1 MYKILKNSSGV
12 SIVAA
17 VVSLLLLSVMGMA
30 VVALVIANQQSRVT
44 QLHKNMAFY
53 VWQVGTEV
61 ALREIDKGGSPEIA
75 AQPFGGGNF
84 ITDIV
89 PRYYIREVYNNT
101 TSGTPV
107 DYATSSTLNEECLT
121 INADS
126 VTVGGSGSS
135 TLQNLQVAKGNCES
149 EIKILGLLVTAFPD
163 PDPSSGTLMMV
174 TDAYFDGVS
183 KFSGS
188 VGSGSFV
195 DLSPDITINNTA
207 THTFDRIIFNESV
220 SSKQIIV
227 TLILDSNLIRVI
239 GSVGNVTIGHQ
250 VSTPL
255 AADCMGIDVSS
266 VSVSGFQTNVVE
278 GIILRKGTCVDIATL
293 DAIEF
298 NFYIDGGQKLRS
310 LTFDGAT
317 IYADGNGVGSGE
329 PADIYQP
336 IVDTNAHTFSPITF
350 SSNVSGKNMLMILT
364 FSDTSFLPITFKV
377 PQLISSPISTL

>member
-1 MYKILKNSSGV
+1 MQKILKNNIGV

-17 VVSLLLLSVMGMA
+17 VISLLLLSVMGIA
-30 VVALVIANQQSRVT
+30 VVGLVIANQQSRVT

-53 VWQVGTEV
+53 AWQAGTEV
-61 ALREIDKGGSPEIA
+61 ALKEIDKGGSPEIA
-75 AQPFGGGNF
+75 AQSFGGGNF

-89 PRYYIREVYNNT
+89 PRYYIKEAWNNV
-101 TSGTPV
+101 SGTTV

-126 VTVGGSGSS
+126 VKVVGSELRGV
-135 TLQNLQVAKGNCES
+135 QVTKGNCES
-149 EIKILGLLVTAFPD
+149 EIKILGLLVTVFPD

-174 TDAYFDGVS
+174 TTVSFDDVS

-250 VSTPL
+250 VRTPL
-255 AADCMGIDVSS
+255 ASDCMAVDTSEMGVE
-266 VSVSGFQTNVVE
+266 GFQIT

-298 NFYIDGGQKLRS
+298 NFYIGGEQKLRG
-310 LTFDGAT
+310 LTFDGAA

-377 PQLISSPISTL
+377 PVP